1 MGNTLPMAGH
11 REIEIGMVL
20 APAFG
25 EKGAFT
31 PLGMAYLNGAL
42 REAGFTPTYVD
53 LGRTMRSEDP
63 DLHGELVSHGFSPD
77 VGGFFGPEL
86 DLLLQIGR
94 REEFEDAPLA
104 DRILERA
111 RADVDAMPD
120 LELALLTLWDSNLY
134 YAAAI
139 GLALKAKGTTVTMG
153 GPSAKLNIVREL
165 LIRMGVVDIVVVG
178 EGEVRVVEI
187 ARAVASGAPLSSIGG
202 CMRLGDDGRPVETE
216 PERDLRIHDLP
227 RPSFEGMDSD
237 DWLPIITSRGCIRDC
252 SFCTERFN
260 WRRFRQ
266 RRVEDVLEELEDLIA
281 RYDCRRFE
289 FNDDLINGH
298 VRWLETFLDALIE
311 RDLGLRWTCF
321 MEPYRLT
328 SELIGK
334 LARAGCTL
342 VKYGVQHFDPE
353 MLRVIGRGDEVSAV
367 VDTLRT
373 TADHGIRVSFDIIP
387 GHPNESESSHSVNM
401 RVLPEVLEGHDL
413 LEVNLNPFLLLYGSP
428 VHLAPAN
435 YDVVIQTWDE
445 TLFPN
450 PLRAEFGDLAPQ
462 FMRSYTQ
469 TPSRD
474 VVIQRTRQLEAIV
487 RRVRGRHGLTAMPV
501 SADATPELFERLRAR
516 GVSRIALRP
525 SRDTTPRHLL
535 DAIADARDR
544 GFSVISLE
552 TTGAPL
558 NRSAFVREG
567 IKRGLTH
574 AVLVPGDDVAL
585 REAAQAMRD
594 RGLPWVLRIEPGGEE
609 LASCIAVADVAHE
622 AGASLLALSMAEATT
637 QTSLAEVAD
646 ATRRALAHGE
656 ALGLGIVVYG
666 LPFCLL
672 SDHVD
677 QLSPT
682 PPVSPVDDAGRPV
695 WGTRLTQP
703 PRCRACELSNRCP
716 GVSEVA
722 LKREGEAR
730 LTPVAGRPTTDA
742 LPTLFERWLMT
753 GEPPRMDHQS

>member
-11 REIEIGMVL
+11 RDIEIGMVL

-42 REAGFTPTYVD
+42 REAGYTPTYVD
-53 LGRTMRSEDP
+53 LGLTMRSEDP
-63 DLHGELVSHGFSPD
+63 DLHGELVTHGFSPD

-94 REEFEDAPLA
+94 RDAFDEAPLA
-104 DRILERA
+104 DRILARA
-111 RADVDAMPD
+111 RADVEVMPNLD
-120 LELALLTLWDSNLY
+120 LALLTLWDSNLY

-139 GLALKAKGTTVTMG
+139 GIALRAKGTVVAMG

-165 LIRMGVVDIVVVG
+165 LIRLGAVDIVVVG

-187 ARAVASGAPLSSIGG
+187 ARAVATNAPLSLIDG
-202 CMRLGDDGRPVETE
+202 CMTVGTDSRPVETE
-216 PERDLRIHDLP
+216 PVRDLRIHDLP
-227 RPSFEGMDSD
+227 RPSFEGMETD
-237 DWLPIITSRGCIRDC
+237 DWLPLITSRGCIRDC

-266 RRVEDVLEELEDLIA
+266 RKVEDVLDELEALIE

-328 SELIGK
+328 PELIEK
-334 LARAGCTL
+334 LAIAGCTL

-387 GHPNESESSHSVNM
+387 GHPNESENAHSINM
-401 RVLPEVLEGHDL
+401 RILPEVLEGHDL

-435 YDVVIQTWDE
+435 YDVVIETWDE
-445 TLFPN
+445 TLFPES
-450 PLRAEFGDLAPQ
+450 LRAEFKDLAPQ

-469 TPSRD
+469 TPTRD
-474 VVIQRTRQLEAIV
+474 IVIQRTRQLEAIV

-501 SADATPELFERLRAR
+501 DADATPELFERLRAR
-516 GVSRIALRP
+516 GISRIALRP
-525 SRDTTPRHLL
+525 TRDTTPRHLL
-535 DAIADARDR
+535 DAVADARNR
-544 GFSVISLE
+544 GFSVVSLE

-574 AVLVPGDDVAL
+574 AVLVPGDEAAL
-585 REAAQAMRD
+585 RDAAKAMRD
-594 RGLPWVLRIEPGGEE
+594 RALPWVLRIEPSGDE
-609 LASCIAVADVAHE
+609 LESCIAVADLAHE
-622 AGASLLALSMAEATT
+622 AGASVLALSMAEATT
-637 QTSLAEVAD
+637 QTSLAEVAN
-646 ATRRALAHGE
+646 ATRKALEYGE
-656 ALGLGIVVYG
+656 ALGLGMVVYG

-672 SDHVD
+672 GEHVD
-677 QLSPT
+677 KLSPT
-682 PPVSPVDDAGRPV
+682 PPVSPVDGDGRPV

-722 LKREGEAR
+722 LEREGEAK

-742 LPTLFERWLMT
+742 LPTLFERWLMA
-753 GEPPRMDHQS
+753 GEPPRMERSS